1 MSECVSKRSKVCTGI
16 GNDSW
21 QGMCSNCADERDK
34 PSLAKRIAA
43 RQAELDKEY
52 TIRREAIREL
62 DNPDL

>member
-16 GNDSW
+16 GNENW

-34 PSLAKRIAA
+34 PSLAKKIAI
-43 RQAELDKEY
+43 RQAEVEKEY
-52 TIRREAIREL
+52 AMRREAVREL